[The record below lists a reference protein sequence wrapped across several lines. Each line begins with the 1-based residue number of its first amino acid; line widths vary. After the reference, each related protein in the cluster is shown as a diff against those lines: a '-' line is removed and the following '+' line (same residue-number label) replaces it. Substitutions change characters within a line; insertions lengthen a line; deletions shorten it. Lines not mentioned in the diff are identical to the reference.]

1 MLDSMNPNQMRLE
14 TDRLILVPKS
24 SAHAGCILAEYREPV
39 TRYLGHAPPE
49 SLALLLERIEEQ
61 VAAMMS
67 GEALYLSVLLD
78 GSEEFLGCFSL
89 HELGSAH
96 PEMGGWLK
104 ASAHGNRYGQEAA
117 HKVKQWADHHLTYE
131 HLVWP
136 CAVDNTASRKLAE
149 SLGGKV
155 HGEYQKWISGGL
167 ETHLAEYRIPRS
179 PTMNRG

>member
-1 MLDSMNPNQMRLE
+1 MNPNQVRLE
-14 TDRLILVPKS
+14 TDRLVLVPKS
-24 SAHAGCILAEYREPV
+24 SAHAECIFAEYREPI
-39 TRYLGHAPPE
+39 TRYMGHAPPG

-67 GEALYLSVLLD
+67 GEALYLSVLRE

-89 HELGSAH
+89 DELGSAH

-117 HKVKQWADHHLTYE
+117 RKLKQWADHHLAHQ

-136 CAVDNTASRKLAE
+136 CAVDNIASRKLAE

-155 HGEYQKWISGGL
+155 HREYRKWTSGGL
-167 ETHLAEYRIPRS
+167 ETNLAEYRIARS
-179 PTMNRG
+179 SKPNTG